1 MKKLTLFV
9 TLALVGLLF
18 TSCRKEDYKRFVGT
32 WGVEKIEYYN
42 VDYAGN
48 PIAASLETYN
58 YDPSSTDNGIQLIF
72 KEDKSGEMRDSAIDT
87 LWMFDNSYIVCPDTT
102 LVYAFT
108 YSFDRSDRVL
118 YMNIDYGTY
127 INTFKMY
134 IENMT
139 DNAFTY
145 QNEYDK
151 DYVERAYLKRL
162 SKTTSKSASR
172 QATQHPHKP
181 GSFLGDR

>member
-48 PIAASLETYN
+48 PIVASLETYT
-58 YDPSSTDNGIQLIF
+58 YDPNSTTNGIQLVF
-72 KEDKSGEMRDSAIDT
+72 KADKSGEMRDSAVDT
-87 LWMFDNSYIVCPDTT
+87 LWIDADSCIVCPDTT
-102 LVYAFT
+102 LVYPFT
-108 YSFDRSDRVL
+108 YSFDRSNRVL
-118 YMNIDYGTY
+118 YMNIDYVSY
-127 INTFKMY
+127 IKTFKMY

-145 QNEYDK
+145 ENEYDK
-151 DYVERAYLKRL
+151 DYVERAYLKRI
-162 SKTTSKSASR
+162 SKSTSKSESR
-172 QATQHPHKP
+172 QATQHPNKP